1 MAKSTNPGT
10 LPLPTPLPLFP
21 PNRRKKW
28 LEFREDFYDY
38 ALSNGIFGQ
47 TPEVQ
52 ISHFRTALGPQCKSK
67 LRALKVTVANNSVD
81 VIKLAAESNI
91 PSPLLEST
99 VKAWEKEYCGKQ
111 NVLVV
116 REKFYA
122 CNQGSIDFE
131 RFLEKVCELAED
143 CEFPT
148 EVKDEMIRDR
158 LVLGLDSDRLKDRVI
173 QNDKND
179 LRSVIEVLRRSS
191 RSLPM
196 ISTTAEIS
204 GAVKEE
210 AVHKYLRMPQG
221 LNISPEIYQAKQM
234 QALENLRGI
243 EIIADDIL
251 IHGETFEDHLM
262 NLRGFFQR
270 CRERNLRLNR
280 SKLRLCVPQAK
291 YMGHILSRNGVQPD
305 PEKIKVIQESKAPTD
320 KKGLLRLLGATN
332 YLSRFIPKYSE
343 LTTPLRSLLKDSA
356 EFAWQKDQDKAF
368 ADLKYALTHA
378 PGGKPVE
385 LCSSA
390 LRPAEVNYAVIEKEL
405 LAIVVACK
413 KFDHFIFGHS
423 QVVVETDHQPL
434 IGCFNRPLHSNPKRL
449 QRMLLAIQ
457 KYSLEVRHVKG
468 KANCLA
474 DWLSR
479 DTLRGHHTVVH
490 EDNLIYRIEL
500 EELNTTALSAPRQ
513 PKEKLSLTPDATYP
527 FQIIYQDLFTHSGK
541 QYLVTVD
548 VYSDYFEIDDLG
560 ADTTAERLVRAT
572 QKHFSRY
579 GAPMELHSD
588 NGPQFTS
595 ATFQDFLASWGTVHV
610 TSSPYF
616 PQSNGKAEAAVKVA
630 KGLLKKCKINGEEY
644 EYALLE
650 LRNTIQ
656 SDGLSRA
663 QKFFSRPLRSKLPSR
678 MDSNFIFDE
687 NLVKNN
693 ESKRKKVK

>member
-52 ISHFRTALGPQCKSK
+52 LSHFRTALGPQCKSK

-210 AVHKYLRMPQG
+210 AVHKVRGERASRQSAGQSKTEGGKCQFCQYVHRPGQVCPAKDRKCAKCNKFGHFAKACRQSNRVNFIHDEGETSTDYESDENEAFAVMPEQGIRKKKKRVFGNLTLRYQGRDRIVRLQIDSGATVNLLPLQMYKQLRAQGAIAPMKKSSMNLRMYNGDYSRAVGEVSAVLFNNSRSIEVTFQIVD
-221 LNISPEIYQAKQM
+221 LPEQPLLGASESLALGCIKMGDNVEFVNLVTPMEQENQ
-234 QALENLRGI
+234 LENLLR
-243 EIIADDIL
+243 EYDDVFK
-251 IHGETFEDHLM
+251 GV
-262 NLRGFFQR
+262 G
-270 CRERNLRLNR
+270 RLPG
-280 SKLRLCVPQAK
+280 KV
-291 YMGHILSRNGVQPD
+291 
-305 PEKIKVIQESKAPTD
+305 KIQ
-320 KKGLLRLLGATN
+320 
-332 YLSRFIPKYSE
+332 
-343 LTTPLRSLLKDSA
+343 LKD
-356 EFAWQKDQDKAF
+356 D
-368 ADLKYALTHA
+368 
-378 PGGKPVE
+378 
-385 LCSSA
+385 
-390 LRPAEVNYAVIEKEL
+390 
-405 LAIVVACK
+405 VV
-413 KFDHFIFGHS
+413 
-423 QVVVETDHQPL
+423 P
-434 IGCFNRPLHSNPKRL
+434 
-449 QRMLLAIQ
+449 
-457 KYSLEVRHVKG
+457 
-468 KANCLA
+468 
-474 DWLSR
+474 
-479 DTLRGHHTVVH
+479 
-490 EDNLIYRIEL
+490 
-500 EELNTTALSAPRQ
+500 
-513 PKEKLSLTPDATYP
+513 
-527 FQIIYQDLFTHSGK
+527 
-541 QYLVTVD
+541 
-548 VYSDYFEIDDLG
+548 
-560 ADTTAERLVRAT
+560 
-572 QKHFSRY
+572 
-579 GAPMELHSD
+579 
-588 NGPQFTS
+588 
-595 ATFQDFLASWGTVHV
+595 
-610 TSSPYF
+610 
-616 PQSNGKAEAAVKVA
+616 
-630 KGLLKKCKINGEEY
+630 
-644 EYALLE
+644 
-650 LRNTIQ
+650 
-656 SDGLSRA
+656 
-663 QKFFSRPLRSKLPSR
+663 
-678 MDSNFIFDE
+678 
-687 NLVKNN
+687 
-693 ESKRKKVK
+693 